1 MEEFT
6 SFQEINY
13 NCVYSLV
20 FPWFVSLVKQVICN
34 SITGTI
40 KYFEFL

>member
-13 NCVYSLV
+13 TIV

-34 SITGTI
+34 SITGTM
-40 KYFEFL
+40 KYFEFW